1 MGIGG
6 TGRGGD
12 GFGSSAHITAQI
24 AAAQGAEVFV
34 MTRGEANRELATELG
49 VPFVGD
55 AHDEP
60 PAALD
65 SAIVF
70 APAGGLVPVALEALA
85 PGGTVAIA
93 GIYLSDVPPLDYER
107 HLFYERD
114 VRSVTSNTRA
124 DGDELL
130 RIAGRLPLTVHSAAV
145 GFDDVG
151 EALADLADGRA
162 SGSLVMMLG

>member
-49 VPFVGD
+49 VAFVGD

-130 RIAGRLPLTVHSAAV
+130 RIAGRLPLTVHSTAV